1 MKRKIGLII
10 ILSIEI
16 IIGILYNINS
26 VWGSMTSAVPFLS
39 LIETGISNFVDFIKG
54 LLNIPYF
61 KDFEEPVK
69 DWIVWIGLNIIF
81 IILYSLIFG
90 IIALI
95 QRNIRRKK
103 YKQAHN
109 NQGYLLTDE
118 EKAKFEWKLYVT
130 KFPTRRLISLI
141 IPTLIAFAFV
151 VIRYDVNL
159 CAAYDLANKGAFTL
173 FSDIKPYIGD
183 LGAWLETTISKYIVF
198 NNQIYNQIKVTWVE
212 YIELGLAYV
221 LICLLWWGLFSIF
234 IKPVRTGIAK
244 AKARRAKNKFI
255 IKMEA
260 LEYKALKKAEKE
272 LRISKKN
279 KDLYA
284 SENFINDVSEDV
296 KAIATPI
303 EEENSKKDNKKKE
316 PVSVEQDYIDDISTG
331 VTDLGLIEE
340 DNSELQ
346 EPLSVREQHFVGDEE
361 VDIILEEEPIIETI
375 EEEEAYYNDIDEKEE
390 TFERYQ
396 PETIDSIN
404 IEDKIKKYN
413 IDVIEENQEVEFYQ
427 EDDAPVIQEYEE
439 KEIEEVKEVEEIQ
452 EEPVIETIEEEQKEE
467 PLKFIKDNKDKKII
481 KPVVPLGG
489 EEMKKEPKKTI
500 KPIELNKD
508 RQKIID
514 YIINTSNSQN
524 NSSQEEQNE
533 VEESKKIKPLHP
545 IKPKK
550 DIKPIEIK
558 K

>member
-16 IIGILYNINS
+16 VIGVLYNINS
-26 VWGSMTSAVPFLS
+26 VWSSMTSAVPFLS
-39 LIETGISNFVDFIKG
+39 LIETWISNFVDLIKG

-69 DWIVWIGLNIIF
+69 DWIVWITLNLLF
-81 IILYSLIFG
+81 VLLYSLIFG

-141 IPTLIAFAFV
+141 IPTFFAFVFV
-151 VIRYDVNL
+151 VIRYDENL
-159 CAAYDLANKGAFTL
+159 CAAYDLANKGSFTL
-173 FSDIKPYIGD
+173 FTNIKPYIGD
-183 LGAWLETTISKYIVF
+183 LGVWLETTVSKYIVF

-212 YIELGLAYV
+212 YIELGLVYV
-221 LICLLWWGLFSIF
+221 LVCLLWWGLFSIF

-244 AKARRAKNKFI
+244 AKARRAKNRFI
-255 IKMEA
+255 VKMEA

-272 LRISKKN
+272 LRVSKKN
-279 KDLYA
+279 KDLYS
-284 SENFINDVSEDV
+284 SENFINDVGEDV

-303 EEENSKKDNKKKE
+303 EEDKKEKDSAKKE

-346 EPLSVREQHFVGDEE
+346 EPISVREQHFVGDEE
-361 VDIILEEEPIIETI
+361 VDIVLEEEPIIETI
-375 EEEEAYYNDIDEKEE
+375 EEEEAYYNDVDEKEE

-396 PETIDSIN
+396 PETIDSFN

-413 IDVIEENQEVEFYQ
+413 IDVIEENQEVEYYK
-427 EDDAPVIQEYEE
+427 EDDAPVIQEFEE
-439 KEIEEVKEVEEIQ
+439 KETSEVKELKTIQ
-452 EEPVIETIEEEQKEE
+452 EEVPSEEKE
-467 PLKFIKDNKDKKII
+467 PLKFIKDKKDKKII
-481 KPVVPLGG
+481 KPVLPLNND
-489 EEMKKEPKKTI
+489 ESKKDNKKII

-514 YIINTSNSQN
+514 YIISTSNSQKEN
-524 NSSQEEQNE
+524 KD
-533 VEESKKIKPLHP
+533 VEENKKIKPLHP

-550 DIKPIEIK
+550 EIKPIEIK

>member
-16 IIGILYNINS
+16 IIGVLYNINS
-26 VWGSMTSAVPFLS
+26 VWSSMTSAVPFLS
-39 LIETGISNFVDFIKG
+39 LIETWISNFVDLIKG

-69 DWIVWIGLNIIF
+69 DWIVWITLNLLF
-81 IILYSLIFG
+81 VLLYSLIFG

-141 IPTLIAFAFV
+141 IPTFFAFVFV
-151 VIRYDVNL
+151 VIRYDENL
-159 CAAYDLANKGAFTL
+159 CAAYDLANKGSFTL
-173 FSDIKPYIGD
+173 FTNIKPYIGD
-183 LGAWLETTISKYIVF
+183 LGVWLETTVSKYIVF

-212 YIELGLAYV
+212 YIELGLVYV
-221 LICLLWWGLFSIF
+221 LVCLLWWGLFSIF

-244 AKARRAKNKFI
+244 AKARRAKNRFI
-255 IKMEA
+255 VKMEA

-272 LRISKKN
+272 LRVSKKN
-279 KDLYA
+279 KDLYS
-284 SENFINDVSEDV
+284 SENFINDVGEDV

-303 EEENSKKDNKKKE
+303 EEDKKEKDSAKKE

-346 EPLSVREQHFVGDEE
+346 EPISVREQHFVGDEE
-361 VDIILEEEPIIETI
+361 VDIVLEEEPIIETI
-375 EEEEAYYNDIDEKEE
+375 EEEEAYYNDVDEKEE

-396 PETIDSIN
+396 PETIDSFN

-413 IDVIEENQEVEFYQ
+413 IDVIEENQEVEYYQ
-427 EDDAPVIQEYEE
+427 EDDAPVIQEFEE
-439 KEIEEVKEVEEIQ
+439 KETSEVKEPQTIQ
-452 EEPVIETIEEEQKEE
+452 EEVPSEEKE
-467 PLKFIKDNKDKKII
+467 PLKFIKDKKDKKII
-481 KPVVPLGG
+481 KPVLPLNND
-489 EEMKKEPKKTI
+489 ESKKDNKKII

-514 YIINTSNSQN
+514 YIISTSNSQKEN
-524 NSSQEEQNE
+524 KD
-533 VEESKKIKPLHP
+533 VEENKKIKPLHP

-550 DIKPIEIK
+550 EIKPIEIK

>member
-16 IIGILYNINS
+16 IIGVLYNINS
-26 VWGSMTSAVPFLS
+26 VWSSMTSAVPFLS
-39 LIETGISNFVDFIKG
+39 LIETWISNFVDLIKG

-69 DWIVWIGLNIIF
+69 DWIVWITLNLLF
-81 IILYSLIFG
+81 VLLYSLIFG

-141 IPTLIAFAFV
+141 IPTFFAFVFV
-151 VIRYDVNL
+151 VIRYDENL
-159 CAAYDLANKGAFTL
+159 CAAYDLANKGSFTL
-173 FSDIKPYIGD
+173 FTNIKPYIGD
-183 LGAWLETTISKYIVF
+183 LGVWLETTVSKYIVF

-212 YIELGLAYV
+212 YIELGLVYV
-221 LICLLWWGLFSIF
+221 LVCLLWWGLFSIF

-244 AKARRAKNKFI
+244 AKARRAKNRFI
-255 IKMEA
+255 VKMEA

-272 LRISKKN
+272 LRVSKKN
-279 KDLYA
+279 KDLYS
-284 SENFINDVSEDV
+284 SENFINDVGEDV

-303 EEENSKKDNKKKE
+303 EEDKKEKDSAKKE

-346 EPLSVREQHFVGDEE
+346 EPISVREQHFVGDEE
-361 VDIILEEEPIIETI
+361 VDIVLEEEPIIETI
-375 EEEEAYYNDIDEKEE
+375 EEEEAYYNDVDEKEE

-396 PETIDSIN
+396 PETIDSFN
-404 IEDKIKKYN
+404 IEDIIKKYN
-413 IDVIEENQEVEFYQ
+413 IDVIEENQEVEYYQ
-427 EDDAPVIQEYEE
+427 EDDAPVIQEFEE
-439 KEIEEVKEVEEIQ
+439 KETSEVKEPQTIQ
-452 EEPVIETIEEEQKEE
+452 EEVPSEEKE
-467 PLKFIKDNKDKKII
+467 PLKFIKDKKDKKII
-481 KPVVPLGG
+481 KPVLPLNND
-489 EEMKKEPKKTI
+489 ESKKDNKKII

-514 YIINTSNSQN
+514 YIISTSNSQKEN
-524 NSSQEEQNE
+524 KD
-533 VEESKKIKPLHP
+533 VEENKKIKPLHP

-550 DIKPIEIK
+550 EIKPIEIK

>member
-16 IIGILYNINS
+16 IIGVLYNINS
-26 VWGSMTSAVPFLS
+26 VWSSMTSAVPFLS
-39 LIETGISNFVDFIKG
+39 LIETWISNFVDFIKG

-69 DWIVWIGLNIIF
+69 DWIVWITLNLLF
-81 IILYSLIFG
+81 VLLYSLIFG

-141 IPTLIAFAFV
+141 IPTFFAFVFV
-151 VIRYDVNL
+151 VIRYDENL
-159 CAAYDLANKGAFTL
+159 CAAYDLANKGSFTL
-173 FSDIKPYIGD
+173 FTNIKPYIGD
-183 LGAWLETTISKYIVF
+183 LGVWLETTVSKYIVF

-212 YIELGLAYV
+212 YIELGLVYV
-221 LICLLWWGLFSIF
+221 LVCLLWWGLFSIF

-244 AKARRAKNKFI
+244 AKARRAKNRFI
-255 IKMEA
+255 VKMEA

-272 LRISKKN
+272 LRVSKKN
-279 KDLYA
+279 KDLYS
-284 SENFINDVSEDV
+284 SENFINDVGEDV

-303 EEENSKKDNKKKE
+303 EEDKKEKDSAKKE

-346 EPLSVREQHFVGDEE
+346 EPISVREQHFVGDEE
-361 VDIILEEEPIIETI
+361 VDIVLEEEPIIETI
-375 EEEEAYYNDIDEKEE
+375 EEEEAYYNDVDEKEE

-396 PETIDSIN
+396 PETIDSFN

-413 IDVIEENQEVEFYQ
+413 IDVIEENQEVEYYQ
-427 EDDAPVIQEYEE
+427 EDDAPVIQEFEE
-439 KEIEEVKEVEEIQ
+439 KETSEVKELKTIQ
-452 EEPVIETIEEEQKEE
+452 EEVPSEEKE
-467 PLKFIKDNKDKKII
+467 PLKFIKDKKDKKII
-481 KPVVPLGG
+481 KPVLPLNND
-489 EEMKKEPKKTI
+489 ESKKDNKKII

-514 YIINTSNSQN
+514 YIISTSNSQKEN
-524 NSSQEEQNE
+524 KD
-533 VEESKKIKPLHP
+533 VEENKKIKPLHP

-550 DIKPIEIK
+550 EIKPIEIK

>member
-16 IIGILYNINS
+16 VIGVLYNINS
-26 VWGSMTSAVPFLS
+26 VWSSMTSAVPFLS
-39 LIETGISNFVDFIKG
+39 LIETWISNFVDLIKG

-69 DWIVWIGLNIIF
+69 DWIVWITLNLLF
-81 IILYSLIFG
+81 VLLYSLIFG

-141 IPTLIAFAFV
+141 IPTFFAFVFV
-151 VIRYDVNL
+151 VIRYDENL
-159 CAAYDLANKGAFTL
+159 CAAYDLANKGSFTL
-173 FSDIKPYIGD
+173 FTNIKPYIGD
-183 LGAWLETTISKYIVF
+183 LGVWLETTVSKYIVF

-212 YIELGLAYV
+212 YIELGLVYV
-221 LICLLWWGLFSIF
+221 LVCLLWWGLFSIF

-244 AKARRAKNKFI
+244 AKARRAKNRFI
-255 IKMEA
+255 VKMEA

-272 LRISKKN
+272 LRVSKKN
-279 KDLYA
+279 KDLYS
-284 SENFINDVSEDV
+284 SENFINDVGEDV

-303 EEENSKKDNKKKE
+303 EEDKKEKDSAKKE

-346 EPLSVREQHFVGDEE
+346 EPISVREQHFVGDEE
-361 VDIILEEEPIIETI
+361 VDIVLEEEPIIETI
-375 EEEEAYYNDIDEKEE
+375 EEEEAYYNDVDEKEE

-396 PETIDSIN
+396 PETIDSFN

-413 IDVIEENQEVEFYQ
+413 IDVIEENQEVEYYQ
-427 EDDAPVIQEYEE
+427 EDDAPVIQEFEE
-439 KEIEEVKEVEEIQ
+439 KETSEVKEPQTIQ
-452 EEPVIETIEEEQKEE
+452 EEVPSEEKE
-467 PLKFIKDNKDKKII
+467 PLKFIKDKKDKKII
-481 KPVVPLGG
+481 KPVLPLNND
-489 EEMKKEPKKTI
+489 ESKKDNKKII

-514 YIINTSNSQN
+514 YIISTSNSQKEN
-524 NSSQEEQNE
+524 KD
-533 VEESKKIKPLHP
+533 VEENKKIKPLHP

-550 DIKPIEIK
+550 EIKPIEIK

>member
-16 IIGILYNINS
+16 IIGVLYNINS
-26 VWGSMTSAVPFLS
+26 VWSSMTSAVPFLS
-39 LIETGISNFVDFIKG
+39 LIETWISNFVDFIKG

-69 DWIVWIGLNIIF
+69 DWIVWITLNLIF
-81 IILYSLIFG
+81 VLLYSLIFG

-141 IPTLIAFAFV
+141 IPTFFAFVFV
-151 VIRYDVNL
+151 VIRYDENL
-159 CAAYDLANKGAFTL
+159 CAAYDLANKGSFTL
-173 FSDIKPYIGD
+173 FTNIKPYIGD
-183 LGAWLETTISKYIVF
+183 LGVWLETTVSKYIVF

-212 YIELGLAYV
+212 YIELGLVYV
-221 LICLLWWGLFSIF
+221 LVCLLWWGLFSIF

-244 AKARRAKNKFI
+244 AKARRAKNRFI
-255 IKMEA
+255 VKMEA

-272 LRISKKN
+272 LRVSKKN
-279 KDLYA
+279 KDLYS
-284 SENFINDVSEDV
+284 SENFINDVGEDV

-303 EEENSKKDNKKKE
+303 EEDKKEKDSAKKE

-346 EPLSVREQHFVGDEE
+346 EPISVREQHFVGDEE
-361 VDIILEEEPIIETI
+361 VDIVLEEEPIIETI
-375 EEEEAYYNDIDEKEE
+375 VEEEAYYNDVDEKEE

-396 PETIDSIN
+396 PETIDSFN

-413 IDVIEENQEVEFYQ
+413 IDVIEENQEVEYYQ
-427 EDDAPVIQEYEE
+427 EDDAPVIQEFEE
-439 KEIEEVKEVEEIQ
+439 KETSEVKELKTIQ
-452 EEPVIETIEEEQKEE
+452 EEVPNEEKE
-467 PLKFIKDNKDKKII
+467 PLKFIKDKKDKKII
-481 KPVVPLGG
+481 KPVLPLNND
-489 EEMKKEPKKTI
+489 ESKKDNKKII

-514 YIINTSNSQN
+514 YIIRTSNSQKEN
-524 NSSQEEQNE
+524 KD
-533 VEESKKIKPLHP
+533 VEENKKIKPLHP

-550 DIKPIEIK
+550 EIKPIEIK

>member
-16 IIGILYNINS
+16 VIGVLYNINS
-26 VWGSMTSAVPFLS
+26 VWSSMTSAVPFLS
-39 LIETGISNFVDFIKG
+39 LIETWISNFVDFIKG

-69 DWIVWIGLNIIF
+69 DWIVWITLNLLF
-81 IILYSLIFG
+81 VLLYSLIFG

-141 IPTLIAFAFV
+141 IPTFFAFVFV
-151 VIRYDVNL
+151 VIRYDENL
-159 CAAYDLANKGAFTL
+159 CAAYDLANKGSFTL
-173 FSDIKPYIGD
+173 FTNIKPYIGD
-183 LGAWLETTISKYIVF
+183 LGVWLETTVSKYIVF

-212 YIELGLAYV
+212 YIELGLVYV
-221 LICLLWWGLFSIF
+221 LVCLLWWGLFSIF

-244 AKARRAKNKFI
+244 AKARRAKNRFI
-255 IKMEA
+255 VKMEA

-272 LRISKKN
+272 LRVSKKN
-279 KDLYA
+279 KDLYS
-284 SENFINDVSEDV
+284 SENFINDVGEDV

-303 EEENSKKDNKKKE
+303 EEDKKEKDSAKKE

-346 EPLSVREQHFVGDEE
+346 EPISVREQHFVGDEE
-361 VDIILEEEPIIETI
+361 VDIVIEEEPIIETI
-375 EEEEAYYNDIDEKEE
+375 EEEEAYYNDVDEKEE

-396 PETIDSIN
+396 PETIDSFN

-413 IDVIEENQEVEFYQ
+413 IDVIEENQEVEYYQ
-427 EDDAPVIQEYEE
+427 EDDAPVIQEFEE
-439 KEIEEVKEVEEIQ
+439 KEPSEVKELKTIQ
-452 EEPVIETIEEEQKEE
+452 EEVPNEEKE
-467 PLKFIKDNKDKKII
+467 PLKFIKDKKDKKII
-481 KPVVPLGG
+481 KPVLPLNND
-489 EEMKKEPKKTI
+489 ESKKDNKKII

-514 YIINTSNSQN
+514 YIISTSNSQKEN
-524 NSSQEEQNE
+524 KD
-533 VEESKKIKPLHP
+533 VEENKKIKPLHP

-550 DIKPIEIK
+550 EIKPIEIK

>member
-16 IIGILYNINS
+16 IIGVLYNINS
-26 VWGSMTSAVPFLS
+26 VWSSMTSAVPFLS
-39 LIETGISNFVDFIKG
+39 LIETWISNFVDFIKG

-69 DWIVWIGLNIIF
+69 DWIVWITLNLLF
-81 IILYSLIFG
+81 VLLYSLIFG

-130 KFPTRRLISLI
+130 KFPKRRLISLI
-141 IPTLIAFAFV
+141 IPTFFAFVFV
-151 VIRYDVNL
+151 VIRYDENL
-159 CAAYDLANKGAFTL
+159 CAAYDLANKGSFTL
-173 FSDIKPYIGD
+173 FTNIKPYIGD
-183 LGAWLETTISKYIVF
+183 LGVWLETTVSKYIVF

-212 YIELGLAYV
+212 YIELGLVYV
-221 LICLLWWGLFSIF
+221 LVCLLWWGLFSIF

-244 AKARRAKNKFI
+244 AKARRAKNRFI
-255 IKMEA
+255 VKMEA

-272 LRISKKN
+272 LRVSKKN
-279 KDLYA
+279 KDLYS
-284 SENFINDVSEDV
+284 SENFINDVGEDV

-303 EEENSKKDNKKKE
+303 EEDKKEKDSAKKE

-346 EPLSVREQHFVGDEE
+346 EPISVREQHFVGDEE
-361 VDIILEEEPIIETI
+361 VDIVLEEEPIIETI
-375 EEEEAYYNDIDEKEE
+375 EEEEAYYNDVDEKEE

-396 PETIDSIN
+396 PETIDSFN

-413 IDVIEENQEVEFYQ
+413 IDVIEENQEVEYYQ
-427 EDDAPVIQEYEE
+427 EDDAPVIQEFEE
-439 KEIEEVKEVEEIQ
+439 KETSEVKELKTIQ
-452 EEPVIETIEEEQKEE
+452 EEVPSEEKE
-467 PLKFIKDNKDKKII
+467 PLKFIKDKKDKKII
-481 KPVVPLGG
+481 KPVLPLNND
-489 EEMKKEPKKTI
+489 ESKKDNKKII

-514 YIINTSNSQN
+514 YIISTSNSQKEN
-524 NSSQEEQNE
+524 KD
-533 VEESKKIKPLHP
+533 VEENKKIKPLHP

-550 DIKPIEIK
+550 EIKPIEIK

>member
-16 IIGILYNINS
+16 IIGVLYNINS
-26 VWGSMTSAVPFLS
+26 VWSSMTSAVPFLS
-39 LIETGISNFVDFIKG
+39 LIETWISNFVDFIKG

-69 DWIVWIGLNIIF
+69 DWIVWITLNLLF
-81 IILYSLIFG
+81 VLLYSLIFG

-141 IPTLIAFAFV
+141 IPTFFAFVFV
-151 VIRYDVNL
+151 VIRYDENL
-159 CAAYDLANKGAFTL
+159 CAAYDLANKGSFTL
-173 FSDIKPYIGD
+173 FTNIKPYIGD
-183 LGAWLETTISKYIVF
+183 LGVWLETTVSKYIVF

-212 YIELGLAYV
+212 YIELGLVYV
-221 LICLLWWGLFSIF
+221 LVCLLWWGLFSIF

-244 AKARRAKNKFI
+244 AKARRAKNRFI
-255 IKMEA
+255 VKMEA

-272 LRISKKN
+272 LRVSKKN
-279 KDLYA
+279 KDLYS
-284 SENFINDVSEDV
+284 SENFINDVGEDV

-303 EEENSKKDNKKKE
+303 EEDKKEKDSAKKE

-346 EPLSVREQHFVGDEE
+346 EPISVREQHFVGDEE
-361 VDIILEEEPIIETI
+361 VDIVLEEEPIIETI
-375 EEEEAYYNDIDEKEE
+375 EEEEAYYNDVDEKEE

-396 PETIDSIN
+396 PETIDSFN

-413 IDVIEENQEVEFYQ
+413 IDVIEENQEVEYYQ
-427 EDDAPVIQEYEE
+427 EDDAPVIQEFEE
-439 KEIEEVKEVEEIQ
+439 KETSEVKEPQTIQ
-452 EEPVIETIEEEQKEE
+452 EEVPSQEKE
-467 PLKFIKDNKDKKII
+467 PLKFIKDKKDKKII
-481 KPVVPLGG
+481 KPVLPLNND
-489 EEMKKEPKKTI
+489 ESKKDNKKII

-514 YIINTSNSQN
+514 YIISTSNSQKEN
-524 NSSQEEQNE
+524 KD
-533 VEESKKIKPLHP
+533 VEENKKIKPLHP

-550 DIKPIEIK
+550 EIKPIEIK

>member
-16 IIGILYNINS
+16 IIGVLYNINS
-26 VWGSMTSAVPFLS
+26 VWSSMTSAVPFLS
-39 LIETGISNFVDFIKG
+39 LIETWISNFVDFIKG

-69 DWIVWIGLNIIF
+69 DWIVWITLNLLF
-81 IILYSLIFG
+81 VLLYSLIFG

-141 IPTLIAFAFV
+141 IPTFFAFVFV
-151 VIRYDVNL
+151 VIRYDENL
-159 CAAYDLANKGAFTL
+159 CAAYDLANKGSFTL
-173 FSDIKPYIGD
+173 FTNIKPYIGD
-183 LGAWLETTISKYIVF
+183 LGVWLETTVSKYIVF

-212 YIELGLAYV
+212 YIELGLVYV
-221 LICLLWWGLFSIF
+221 LVCLLWWGLFSIF

-244 AKARRAKNKFI
+244 AKARRAKNRFI
-255 IKMEA
+255 VKMEA

-272 LRISKKN
+272 LRVSKKN
-279 KDLYA
+279 KDLYS
-284 SENFINDVSEDV
+284 SENFINDVGEDV

-303 EEENSKKDNKKKE
+303 EEDKKEKDSAKKE

-346 EPLSVREQHFVGDEE
+346 EPISVREQHFVGDEE
-361 VDIILEEEPIIETI
+361 VDIVLEEEPIIETI
-375 EEEEAYYNDIDEKEE
+375 EEEEAYYNDVDEKEE

-396 PETIDSIN
+396 PETIDSFN

-413 IDVIEENQEVEFYQ
+413 IDVIEENQEVEYYQ
-427 EDDAPVIQEYEE
+427 EDDAPVIQEFEE
-439 KEIEEVKEVEEIQ
+439 KETSEVKEPQTIQ
-452 EEPVIETIEEEQKEE
+452 EEVPSEEKE
-467 PLKFIKDNKDKKII
+467 PLKFIKDKKDKKII
-481 KPVVPLGG
+481 KPVLPLNND
-489 EEMKKEPKKTI
+489 ESKKDNKKII

-514 YIINTSNSQN
+514 YIISTSNSQK
-524 NSSQEEQNE
+524 ETKD
-533 VEESKKIKPLHP
+533 VEENKKIKPLHP

-550 DIKPIEIK
+550 EIKPIEIK

>member
-16 IIGILYNINS
+16 VIGVLYNINS
-26 VWGSMTSAVPFLS
+26 VWSSMTSAVPFLS
-39 LIETGISNFVDFIKG
+39 LIETWISNFVDFIKG

-69 DWIVWIGLNIIF
+69 DWIVWITLNLLF
-81 IILYSLIFG
+81 VLLYSLIFG

-141 IPTLIAFAFV
+141 IPTFFAFVFV
-151 VIRYDVNL
+151 VIRYDENL
-159 CAAYDLANKGAFTL
+159 CAAYDLANKGSFTL
-173 FSDIKPYIGD
+173 FTNIKPYIGD
-183 LGAWLETTISKYIVF
+183 LGVWLETTVSKYIVF

-212 YIELGLAYV
+212 YIELGLVYV
-221 LICLLWWGLFSIF
+221 LVCLLWWGLFSIF

-244 AKARRAKNKFI
+244 AKARRAKNRFI
-255 IKMEA
+255 VKMEA

-272 LRISKKN
+272 LRVSKKN
-279 KDLYA
+279 KDLYS
-284 SENFINDVSEDV
+284 SENFINDVGEDV

-303 EEENSKKDNKKKE
+303 EEDKKEKDSAKKE

-346 EPLSVREQHFVGDEE
+346 EPISVREQHFVGDEE
-361 VDIILEEEPIIETI
+361 VDIVLEEEPIIETI
-375 EEEEAYYNDIDEKEE
+375 EEEEAYYNDVDEKEE

-396 PETIDSIN
+396 PETIDSFN

-413 IDVIEENQEVEFYQ
+413 IDVIEENQEVEYYQ
-427 EDDAPVIQEYEE
+427 EDDAPVIQEFEE
-439 KEIEEVKEVEEIQ
+439 KETSEVKELKTIQ
-452 EEPVIETIEEEQKEE
+452 EEVPNEEKE
-467 PLKFIKDNKDKKII
+467 PLKFIKDKKDKKII
-481 KPVVPLGG
+481 KPVLPLNND
-489 EEMKKEPKKTI
+489 ESKKDNKKII

-514 YIINTSNSQN
+514 YIISTSNSQKEN
-524 NSSQEEQNE
+524 KD
-533 VEESKKIKPLHP
+533 VEENKKIKPLHP

-550 DIKPIEIK
+550 EIKPIEIK

>member
-16 IIGILYNINS
+16 IIGVLYNINS
-26 VWGSMTSAVPFLS
+26 VWSSMTSAVPFLS
-39 LIETGISNFVDFIKG
+39 LIETWISNFVDFIKG

-69 DWIVWIGLNIIF
+69 DWIVWITLNLLF
-81 IILYSLIFG
+81 VLLYSLIFG

-141 IPTLIAFAFV
+141 IPTFFAFVFV
-151 VIRYDVNL
+151 VIRYDENL
-159 CAAYDLANKGAFTL
+159 CAAYDLANKGSFTL
-173 FSDIKPYIGD
+173 FTNIKPYIGD
-183 LGAWLETTISKYIVF
+183 LGVWLETTVSKYIVF
-198 NNQIYNQIKVTWVE
+198 NNQIYNQIKVTWIE
-212 YIELGLAYV
+212 YIELGLVYV
-221 LICLLWWGLFSIF
+221 LVCLLWWGLFSIF

-244 AKARRAKNKFI
+244 AKARRAKNRFI
-255 IKMEA
+255 VKMEA

-272 LRISKKN
+272 LRVSKKN
-279 KDLYA
+279 KDLYS
-284 SENFINDVSEDV
+284 SENFINDVGEDV

-303 EEENSKKDNKKKE
+303 EEDKKEKDSAKKE

-346 EPLSVREQHFVGDEE
+346 EPISVREQHFVGDEE
-361 VDIILEEEPIIETI
+361 VDIVLEEEPIIETI
-375 EEEEAYYNDIDEKEE
+375 EEEEAYYNDVDEKEE

-396 PETIDSIN
+396 PETIDSFN

-413 IDVIEENQEVEFYQ
+413 IDVIEENQEVEYYQ
-427 EDDAPVIQEYEE
+427 EDDAPVIQEFEE
-439 KEIEEVKEVEEIQ
+439 KETSEVKEPQTIQ
-452 EEPVIETIEEEQKEE
+452 EEVPNEEKE
-467 PLKFIKDNKDKKII
+467 PLKFIKDRKDKKII
-481 KPVVPLGG
+481 KPVLPLNND
-489 EEMKKEPKKTI
+489 ESKKDNKKII

-514 YIINTSNSQN
+514 YIISTSNSQKEN
-524 NSSQEEQNE
+524 KD
-533 VEESKKIKPLHP
+533 VEENKKIKPLHP

-550 DIKPIEIK
+550 EIKPIEIK

>member
-1 MKRKIGLII
+1 MRRKIGLII

-16 IIGILYNINS
+16 IIGVLYNINS
-26 VWGSMTSAVPFLS
+26 VWSSMTSAVPFLS
-39 LIETGISNFVDFIKG
+39 LIETWISNFVDLIKG

-69 DWIVWIGLNIIF
+69 DWIVWITLNLLF
-81 IILYSLIFG
+81 VLLYSLIFG

-141 IPTLIAFAFV
+141 IPTFFAFVFV
-151 VIRYDVNL
+151 VIRYDENL
-159 CAAYDLANKGAFTL
+159 CAAYDLANKGSFTL
-173 FSDIKPYIGD
+173 FTNIKPYIGD
-183 LGAWLETTISKYIVF
+183 LGVWLETTVSKYIVF

-212 YIELGLAYV
+212 YIELGLVYV
-221 LICLLWWGLFSIF
+221 LVCLLWWGLFSIF

-244 AKARRAKNKFI
+244 AKARRAKNRFI
-255 IKMEA
+255 VKMEA

-272 LRISKKN
+272 LRVSKKN
-279 KDLYA
+279 KDLYS
-284 SENFINDVSEDV
+284 SENFINDVGEDV

-303 EEENSKKDNKKKE
+303 EEDKKEKDSAKKE

-346 EPLSVREQHFVGDEE
+346 EPISVREQHFVGDEE
-361 VDIILEEEPIIETI
+361 VDIVLEEEPIIETI
-375 EEEEAYYNDIDEKEE
+375 EEEEAYYNDVDEKEE

-396 PETIDSIN
+396 PETIDSFN

-413 IDVIEENQEVEFYQ
+413 IDVIEENQEVEYYQ
-427 EDDAPVIQEYEE
+427 EDDAPVIQEFEE
-439 KEIEEVKEVEEIQ
+439 KETSEVKEPKTIQ
-452 EEPVIETIEEEQKEE
+452 EEVPSEEKE
-467 PLKFIKDNKDKKII
+467 PLKFIKDKKDKKII
-481 KPVVPLGG
+481 KPVLPLNND
-489 EEMKKEPKKTI
+489 ESKKDNKKII

-514 YIINTSNSQN
+514 YIINTSNSQKEN
-524 NSSQEEQNE
+524 KD
-533 VEESKKIKPLHP
+533 VEENKKIKPLHP

-550 DIKPIEIK
+550 EIKPIEIK

>member
-16 IIGILYNINS
+16 VIGVLYNINS
-26 VWGSMTSAVPFLS
+26 VWSSMTSAVPFLS
-39 LIETGISNFVDFIKG
+39 LIETWISNFVDLIKG

-69 DWIVWIGLNIIF
+69 DWIVWITLNLLF
-81 IILYSLIFG
+81 VLLYSLIFG

-141 IPTLIAFAFV
+141 IPTFFAFVFV
-151 VIRYDVNL
+151 VIRYDENL
-159 CAAYDLANKGAFTL
+159 CAAYDLANKGSFTL
-173 FSDIKPYIGD
+173 FTNIKPYIGD
-183 LGAWLETTISKYIVF
+183 LGVWLETTVSKYIVF

-212 YIELGLAYV
+212 YIELGLVYV
-221 LICLLWWGLFSIF
+221 LVCLLWWGLFSIF

-244 AKARRAKNKFI
+244 AKARRAKNRFI
-255 IKMEA
+255 VKMES

-272 LRISKKN
+272 LRVSKKN
-279 KDLYA
+279 KDLYS
-284 SENFINDVSEDV
+284 SENFINDVGEDV

-303 EEENSKKDNKKKE
+303 EEDKKEKDSAKKE

-346 EPLSVREQHFVGDEE
+346 EPISVREQHFVGDEE
-361 VDIILEEEPIIETI
+361 VDIVLEEEPIIETI
-375 EEEEAYYNDIDEKEE
+375 EEEEAYYNDVDEKEE

-396 PETIDSIN
+396 PETIDSFN

-413 IDVIEENQEVEFYQ
+413 IDVIEENQEVEYYQ
-427 EDDAPVIQEYEE
+427 EDDAPVIQEFEE
-439 KEIEEVKEVEEIQ
+439 KEPSEVKELKTIQ
-452 EEPVIETIEEEQKEE
+452 EEVPNEEKE
-467 PLKFIKDNKDKKII
+467 PLKFIKDKKDKKII
-481 KPVVPLGG
+481 KPVLPLNND
-489 EEMKKEPKKTI
+489 ESKKDNKKII

-514 YIINTSNSQN
+514 YIISTSNSQKEN
-524 NSSQEEQNE
+524 KD
-533 VEESKKIKPLHP
+533 VEENKKIKPLHP

-550 DIKPIEIK
+550 EIKPIEIK

>member
-16 IIGILYNINS
+16 VIGVLYNINS
-26 VWGSMTSAVPFLS
+26 VWSSMTSAVPFLS
-39 LIETGISNFVDFIKG
+39 LIETWISNFVDFIKG

-69 DWIVWIGLNIIF
+69 DWIVWITLNLLF
-81 IILYSLIFG
+81 VLLYSLIFG

-141 IPTLIAFAFV
+141 IPTFFAFVFV
-151 VIRYDVNL
+151 VIRYDENL
-159 CAAYDLANKGAFTL
+159 CAAYDLANKGSFTL
-173 FSDIKPYIGD
+173 FTNIKPYIGD
-183 LGAWLETTISKYIVF
+183 LGVWLETTVSKYIVF

-212 YIELGLAYV
+212 YIELGLVYV
-221 LICLLWWGLFSIF
+221 LVCLLWWGLFSIF

-244 AKARRAKNKFI
+244 AKARRAKNRFI
-255 IKMEA
+255 VKMEA

-272 LRISKKN
+272 LRVSKKN
-279 KDLYA
+279 KDLYS
-284 SENFINDVSEDV
+284 SENFINDVGEDV

-303 EEENSKKDNKKKE
+303 EEDKKEKDSAKKE

-346 EPLSVREQHFVGDEE
+346 EPISVREQHFVGDEE
-361 VDIILEEEPIIETI
+361 VDIVLEEEPIIETI
-375 EEEEAYYNDIDEKEE
+375 EEEEAYYNDVDEKEE

-396 PETIDSIN
+396 PETIDSFN

-413 IDVIEENQEVEFYQ
+413 IDVIEENQEVEYYQ
-427 EDDAPVIQEYEE
+427 EDDAPVIQEFEE
-439 KEIEEVKEVEEIQ
+439 KETSEVKELKTIQ
-452 EEPVIETIEEEQKEE
+452 EEVPSEEKE
-467 PLKFIKDNKDKKII
+467 PLKFIKDKKDKKII
-481 KPVVPLGG
+481 KPVLPLNND
-489 EEMKKEPKKTI
+489 ESKKDNKKII

-514 YIINTSNSQN
+514 YIISTSNSQKEN
-524 NSSQEEQNE
+524 KD
-533 VEESKKIKPLHP
+533 VEENKKIKPLHP

-550 DIKPIEIK
+550 EIKPIEIK